1 VVKLAAPRNGGP
13 AAVLSRRTFLKTVG
27 LGALGFLGLSS
38 YAFAIEPRFRL
49 VVTRYRLTPPSWP
62 AHQRPVRLAVVADIH
77 ACDPWMPLS
86 RVAEIVAVAN
96 SLKPDATLLLGDYV
110 PGLRRFR
117 TAVVPPTEWGG
128 ALAGL
133 SAPLGVYGVIGN
145 HDWWHD
151 VDGVRHA
158 FAEHRI
164 PLMENDVVRLEPKD
178 GPPFWLIGLG
188 DQLAHPLGHGEF
200 RGEDDLPGALALIPE
215 DGAPIVLMAHEPDIF
230 PEVPERVSLT
240 ISGHTHGGQVDLPL
254 IGRPVVPSKYGDRYA
269 YGHVVEND
277 RHLIVSGGLG
287 CSILPVRLGVPPE
300 IVLIELGGN
309 ASV

>member
-1 VVKLAAPRNGGP
+1 M
-13 AAVLSRRTFLKTVG
+13 LSRRTFLKTIG
-27 LGALGFLGLSS
+27 LGALGVVGLSS

-49 VVTRYRLTPPSWP
+49 VVTRYRLTLPGWP
-62 AHQRPVRLAVVADIH
+62 ATAKPLRMAVIADIH

-86 RVAEIVAVAN
+86 RVAEIVSVAN
-96 SLKPDATLLLGDYV
+96 SLEPDVTLLLGDYV

-117 TAVVPPTEWGG
+117 TSVVPPEEWGA
-128 ALAGL
+128 ALADL

-151 VDGVRHA
+151 IDGVRRA
-158 FAEHRI
+158 FAANNL

-178 GPPFWLIGLG
+178 GPAVWLIGLG
-188 DQLAHPLGHGEF
+188 DQLAHPLGSGRF
-200 RGEDDLPGALALIPE
+200 RGVDDLPGSLARIPE

-230 PEVPERVSLT
+230 PRVPERVGLT
-240 ISGHTHGGQVDLPL
+240 ISGHTHGGQVDLPF
-254 IGRPVVPSKYGDRYA
+254 IGRPVVPSEYGHRYA

-287 CSILPVRLGVPPE
+287 CSVAAGALRRSAGDRAARDRRERP
-300 IVLIELGGN
+300 
-309 ASV
+309 SV